1 MSMEAGNHSLSRQAA
16 NRLSRMDYGDIP
28 VSVVS
33 HVKSLILD
41 TVGTGIAA
49 SGTAWGRQLL
59 SMGGLLSAGGACTAF
74 GSDRKLGAVAATL
87 ANGSLAHALDFD
99 DTYFAAIVH
108 PSCCVVPA
116 CLAAAETGNA
126 SGRDMIVGA
135 VAGYEFLLRVARAGL
150 NNFFKDNFHTTGL
163 LGPLGA
169 AAAACRVMGLSAEQ
183 TSNAFGIAAGMG
195 GGLLQTMREGNQ
207 VKALQAGYAAHGG
220 MLAALLALEGVDGP
234 QHIFEGELGLYQTYL
249 GKDRYDLA
257 SLIKGIGQHWYSV
270 EVAIKMFP
278 GAHRHHFFVE
288 SALNLMKRH
297 GLRVEDIVEIRCL
310 TSEQHQFY
318 NFSPAGY
325 RPPNTHAAKFS
336 VPFLVAAALRDGRI
350 NAATFT
356 DETIRD
362 EKLLDLASK
371 VTYSVRDDAESPEG
385 RGHVIIRL
393 KEGGQVENV
402 QSYIRGLPELPATR
416 EDLSFKF
423 RDNVAGLMSESDA
436 RTVNDRITN
445 VEKLE
450 RGFSLFDGVAFD
462 VQYC

>member
-1 MSMEAGNHSLSRQAA
+1 MSMEAANPSLSRQAA
-16 NRLSRMDYGDIP
+16 NRLTQIKYEDIP

-33 HVKSLILD
+33 HVKSLFLD

-49 SGTAWGRQLL
+49 SGSAWGRQLL

-74 GSDRKLGAVAATL
+74 GSSIKLGAVAATL

-116 CLAAAETGNA
+116 CLAAAETGNVG
-126 SGRDMIVGA
+126 GRGMIVGA
-135 VAGYEFLLRVARAGL
+135 VAGYEFLLRVAHAGL

-169 AAAACRVMGLSAEQ
+169 AAAASRVLGLSADK

-220 MLAALLALEGVDGP
+220 MLAALLALDGVDGP
-234 QHIFEGELGLYQTYL
+234 QRIFEGELGLYQTYL

-257 SLIKGIGQHWYSV
+257 KLIESLGQQWLSV
-270 EVAIKMFP
+270 DIAIKMFP

-288 SALNLMKRH
+288 SALNLVKQH
-297 GLRVEDIVEIRCL
+297 GLSAEDIAEIRCL

-336 VPFLVAAALRDGRI
+336 VPFLVAAALRNGRI

-371 VTYSVRDDAESPEG
+371 VTYSVRDNAEAPEG
-385 RGHVIIRL
+385 RGHVIILL

-402 QSYIRGLPELPATR
+402 QSYIRGLPESPATK
-416 EDLSFKF
+416 EDLWSKF
-423 RDNVAGLMSESDA
+423 SDNAAGLMRESDVK
-436 RTVNDRITN
+436 TVYNRIMN
-445 VEKLE
+445 LE
-450 RGFSLFDGVAFD
+450 TLEPGFRLFDGIAFKD
-462 VQYC
+462 